1 MQIISSENQRDTEI
15 VSALANDEGWK
26 MILQDWWFTT
36 LMGIKEPIRPPL
48 KGDVKTDVLIVG
60 AGASGIAAAL
70 RLAGSGKKV
79 VLLDKNICGGS
90 STGKSA
96 GFLTPDSELELS
108 QLLRKYGTKGAKD
121 LWEVAAKGVD
131 IMVDNIKKHKIEC
144 DLQVQDCLF
153 LGKGTSGWKD
163 VEDEVNARKKLGYSS
178 TVYKEPEVPS
188 VIGSKAYSGAIRYTG
203 TYGVNPLLYAQGMKQ
218 VLLDAGIEIFES
230 SEVLSWKEKT
240 VFTHLGSVTADKIIF
255 CIDKPKPNVTKYSES
270 VYHAQTFLSVSEP
283 LGDSD
288 IADLFPQG
296 PLQCWDSDLIYTYFR
311 LTGTKRLLVGGGDML
326 TTYAKNDTTTTRVID
341 KVINGLKEKIPT
353 IRPLR
358 FIQYWQGR
366 IDMTRDLIPTVL
378 VDPERPWAHFVLGC
392 VGLPWATFCGDF
404 AARNVLDDKELD
416 NEKYYRYFSP
426 YRKFLLPLWLEQVLG
441 KRIVFTVNNAW
452 AKYRQKD
459 RSAANSAGDI

>member
-1 MQIISSENQRDTEI
+1 
-15 VSALANDEGWK
+15 
-26 MILQDWWFTT
+26 
-36 LMGIKEPIRPPL
+36 MGVKEPIRSPL
-48 KGDVKTDVLIVG
+48 KGDIKTDVLIVG
-60 AGASGIAAAL
+60 AGAAGLAAAL
-70 RLAGSGKKV
+70 RLVGSGKKV
-79 VLLDKNICGGS
+79 IMLDKNICGGS

-108 QLLRKYGTKGAKD
+108 QLLRKYGKNGAKD

-153 LGKGTSGWKD
+153 LGKGASGWKD
-163 VEDEVNARKKLGYSS
+163 VEDEVNARNEIGYSS
-178 TVYKEPEVPS
+178 TVYKESEVSS

-203 TYGVNPLLYAQGMKQ
+203 TYGVNPLLYAQGIKQ
-218 VLLDAGIEIFES
+218 VLLDKGIEIFES

-240 VFTHLGSVTADKIIF
+240 VRTHLGSVTADKIIF
-255 CIDKPKPNVTKYSES
+255 CIDKPKPEVTKFGTS

-283 LGDSD
+283 LGDND
-288 IADLFPQG
+288 ISDLFPQG
-296 PLQCWDSDLIYTYFR
+296 PLQCWDSDLVYTYFR

-326 TTYAKNDTTTTRVID
+326 TTYTKNDTTTPRIID

-378 VDPERPWAHFVLGC
+378 VDPEHPWTHFVLGC

-426 YRKFLLPLWLEQVLG
+426 DRKFLLPLWLEQLLG

-459 RSAANSAGDI
+459 VVK

>member
-1 MQIISSENQRDTEI
+1 
-15 VSALANDEGWK
+15 
-26 MILQDWWFTT
+26 
-36 LMGIKEPIRPPL
+36 MGIKEPIRPPL
-48 KGDVKTDVLIVG
+48 RGDIKTDVLIVG
-60 AGASGIAAAL
+60 AGAAGLAAAL
-70 RLAGSGKKV
+70 RLVGSGKKV
-79 VLLDKNICGGS
+79 VMLDKNICGGS

-108 QLLRKYGTKGAKD
+108 QLLRKYGKNGAKD
-121 LWEVAAKGVD
+121 LWEVAARGVD

-153 LGKGTSGWKD
+153 LGKGDSGRKD

-178 TVYKEPEVPS
+178 TMYKESEVPS

-203 TYGVNPLLYAQGMKQ
+203 TYGVNPLLYAQGIKQ
-218 VLLDAGIEIFES
+218 VLLENGIEIFES
-230 SEVLSWKEKT
+230 SEVLSWKDKT
-240 VFTHLGSVTADKIIF
+240 ARTHLGSVTADKMIF
-255 CIDKPKPNVTKYSES
+255 CIDKPKPEVTKFSTT
-270 VYHAQTFLSVSEP
+270 VYHAQTFLSISEP
-283 LGDSD
+283 LGDKDVS
-288 IADLFPQG
+288 DLFPQG

-311 LTGTKRLLVGGGDML
+311 LTGAKRLLVGGGDMM
-326 TTYAKNDTTTTRVID
+326 TTYAKNDTTVPRVID
-341 KVINGLKEKIPT
+341 KVISELKEKIPI

-378 VDPERPWAHFVLGC
+378 VDPDHPWAHFVLGC

-404 AARNVLDDKELD
+404 AARNVLDDKEVD

-426 YRKFLLPLWLEQVLG
+426 SRKFFLPLWLEQLLG

-459 RSAANSAGDI
+459 AGKDGAVLDAMVG

>member
-1 MQIISSENQRDTEI
+1 
-15 VSALANDEGWK
+15 
-26 MILQDWWFTT
+26 
-36 LMGIKEPIRPPL
+36 MGVKAPIRPPL
-48 KGDVKTDVLIVG
+48 KGQIKADVLIIG
-60 AGASGIAAAL
+60 AGAAGLAAAL
-70 RLAGSGKKV
+70 RLVGSGKKV
-79 VLLDKNICGGS
+79 VLLDRNICGGS

-153 LGKGTSGWKD
+153 LGKDASGWKD
-163 VEDEVNARKKLGYSS
+163 VQDEASARKKIGYSS
-178 TVYKEPEVPS
+178 TIYQESEVPT
-188 VIGSKAYSGAIRYTG
+188 VIGSNAYSGAIRYTG
-203 TYGVNPLLYAQGMKQ
+203 TYGVNPLLYAQGIKQ
-218 VLLDAGIEIFES
+218 VLLDGGIEIFES
-230 SEVLSWKEKT
+230 SEVLSWEEHT
-240 VFTHLGSVTADKIIF
+240 VHTHLGSVTADKIIF
-255 CIDKPKPNVTKYSES
+255 CIDKPKPEITKYCEN
-270 VYHAQTFLSVSEP
+270 VYHAQTFLSISEP
-283 LGDSD
+283 LGDDD
-288 IADLFPQG
+288 IAKLFPQG

-311 LTGTKRLLVGGGDML
+311 LTGTKQLLVGGGDMM
-326 TTYAKNDTTTTRVID
+326 TTYAKNDTTMPRIID
-341 KVINGLKEKIPT
+341 KVIGRLKEKIPL

-378 VDPERPWAHFVLGC
+378 VDPEHPWTHFVLGC

-426 YRKFLLPLWLEQVLG
+426 DRKFMIPLWLESILG

-459 RSAANSAGDI
+459 SVDDKS

>member
-1 MQIISSENQRDTEI
+1 
-15 VSALANDEGWK
+15 

-36 LMGIKEPIRPPL
+36 LLGVKEPIRPPL
-48 KGDVKTDVLIVG
+48 KGDIKTDVLVVG
-60 AGASGIAAAL
+60 AGASGLAAAS

-108 QLLRKYGTKGAKD
+108 QLLRKYGKSGAKD

-153 LGKGTSGWKD
+153 LGKGKSGWKD
-163 VEDEVNARKKLGYSS
+163 VEDEVSARKEVGYSS
-178 TVYKEPEVPS
+178 TVYKESEVPS
-188 VIGSKAYSGAIRYTG
+188 VIGSRAYSGAIRYTG
-203 TYGVNPLLYAQGMKQ
+203 TYGVNPLLYAQGIKQ

-230 SEVLSWKEKT
+230 SEVLSWKDRT
-240 VFTHLGSVTADKIIF
+240 VKTHLGSVTADKIIF
-255 CIDKPKPNVTKYSES
+255 CIDKPKPEVTKFSTS
-270 VYHAQTFLSVSEP
+270 VYHAQTFLSISEP
-283 LGDSD
+283 LGDKD
-288 IADLFPQG
+288 VAELFPQG

-311 LTGTKRLLVGGGDML
+311 LTGTNRLLVGGGDML
-326 TTYAKNDTTTTRVID
+326 TTYAKNDTTTSRVVD

-378 VDPERPWAHFVLGC
+378 VDPEHPWAHFVLGC

-426 YRKFLLPLWLEQVLG
+426 TRKFFLPLWLEQLLG

-459 RSAANSAGDI
+459 VGDAS

>member
-1 MQIISSENQRDTEI
+1 
-15 VSALANDEGWK
+15 
-26 MILQDWWFTT
+26 
-36 LMGIKEPIRPPL
+36 MGVKEPIRPPL

-60 AGASGIAAAL
+60 AGASGLAAAL
-70 RLAGSGKKV
+70 RLVGSGKKV
-79 VLLDKNICGGS
+79 VMLDKNICGGS

-108 QLLRKYGTKGAKD
+108 QLLRKYGTNGAKD

-131 IMVDNIKKHKIEC
+131 IMVNNIKKHKMDC

-153 LGKGTSGWKD
+153 LGKDSSGWKD

-178 TVYKEPEVPS
+178 TVYKGPEVSS

-218 VLLDAGIEIFES
+218 VLMDGGIDIFES
-230 SEVLSWKEKT
+230 SEVLSWKDHT
-240 VFTHLGSVTADKIIF
+240 VHTHLGSVTADKIIF
-255 CIDKPKPNVTKYSES
+255 CIDKPKPEVTKYSEE
-270 VYHAQTFLSVSEP
+270 VYHAQTFLSISEP
-283 LGDSD
+283 LGDND
-288 IADLFPQG
+288 IAELFPQG
-296 PLQCWDSDLIYTYFR
+296 PMQCWDSDLIYTYFR
-311 LTGTKRLLVGGGDML
+311 LTGTKRLLVGGGDMI
-326 TTYAKNDTTTTRVID
+326 TTYAKNDTTTPRVMD
-341 KVINGLKEKIPT
+341 KVINGLKEKIPA
-353 IRPLR
+353 IQPLR

-378 VDPERPWAHFVLGC
+378 VDPEHPWAHFVLGC

-416 NEKYYRYFSP
+416 NEKFYRYFSP
-426 YRKFLLPLWLEQVLG
+426 NRKFLLPLWLEKVLG
-441 KRIVFTVNNAW
+441 KRIVFTANNAW

-459 RSAANSAGDI
+459 ADYNQ